1 MKNILIYLLF
11 LLLPSA
17 LYAHTD
23 HYKNIQLIEMEIFK
37 DGKKI
42 GFSKFEFIKKNQE
55 FEVKN
60 TTEFQVKI
68 LGVTIFSIASTGVEK
83 YKNDKLISFKSETM
97 QNDKKK
103 FVNLIYDKN
112 QNKFTIEGSSFKGKA
127 SVDNVV
133 GNWWNHKILQADSQI
148 SPLSGSIKKQT
159 IEFVGKEVIK
169 LYGTDIKTEKFKL
182 KSPEK
187 DIDEDKKLDFDIWY
201 DKETALIV
209 KIAYQRLG
217 NWEYRLKIVK

>member
-68 LGVTIFSIASTGVEK
+68 LGVTIFSIASTDCV
-83 YKNDKLISFKSETM
+83 
-97 QNDKKK
+97 
-103 FVNLIYDKN
+103 
-112 QNKFTIEGSSFKGKA
+112 KA
-127 SVDNVV
+127 
-133 GNWWNHKILQADSQI
+133 
-148 SPLSGSIKKQT
+148 P
-159 IEFVGKEVIK
+159 F
-169 LYGTDIKTEKFKL
+169 
-182 KSPEK
+182 
-187 DIDEDKKLDFDIWY
+187 
-201 DKETALIV
+201 
-209 KIAYQRLG
+209 
-217 NWEYRLKIVK
+217 